1 MPGLTRRKGVE
12 MRAAGRQIHAAEL
25 LSEDVQ
31 KYAQTQNEIVES
43 HTDAIKEKA
52 VYLVKILE
60 KKMRF

>member
-1 MPGLTRRKGVE
+1 MEVS
-12 MRAAGRQIHAAEL
+12 AAGRQIHAAEL

-60 KKMRF
+60 KKK